1 MPDDLEERL
10 KAAADAAT
18 RANGIAR
25 AALIIA
31 TMALAV
37 GVLGLGLPL
46 DLS

>member
-1 MPDDLEERL
+1 MPDEDLLEKL
-10 KAAADAAT
+10 KAVSDAAV

-46 DLS
+46 R